1 MFFLSMEAAIYRE
14 SLDCPYCTSYTGS
27 SNANLRYHLK
37 TRHEIAENVNR
48 KRDSSGNLCVT
59 PSESMGHCPTCNLY
73 LDPGVT
79 LQTSTHTSTTLHIWK
94 QSLRSSSSQ
103 AIKSTTSSSSSSAAL
118 SGTSITYQGHS
129 DEDDGPPGWYGGY
142 DEGEGQTENLNQFL
156 GIAAPQALSVPFWQ
170 GASHSSDWFA
180 GRNDLLDPTIDPII
194 GSVWSAPFN
203 YEGYAPTDDF
213 SVKILD
219 PDNSARYRVV
229 YIRFAPPGSAK
240 EDVSY

>member
-1 MFFLSMEAAIYRE
+1 MEAAIYRE

-79 LQTSTHTSTTLHIWK
+79 LQTSTHTSTTLHLWK
-94 QSLRSSSSQ
+94 QSLRSSSFP
-103 AIKSTTSSSSSSAAL
+103 AIKTSSSSSSSSAAL
-118 SGTSITYQGHS
+118 SGTNMTNHGYS
-129 DEDDGPPGWYGGY
+129 DEDDGPPGYGGY
-142 DEGEGQTENLNQFL
+142 DEGDVHTENSNQFF
-156 GIAAPQALSVPFWQ
+156 GNAAESFNPQAISVPYWQ

-180 GRNDLLDPTIDPII
+180 GRNDLLDTTIDPII

-203 YEGYAPTDDF
+203 YEGYTPTDDF

-219 PDNSARYRVV
+219 PDNSARYRAV